1 MSECSSATGRVRT
14 AASVPL
20 AALFFAV
27 LGGPAAWTAHLLA
40 SYPLVSVACRM
51 GTTAPLNIIT
61 GATAL
66 IAAAAAG
73 TGWWAYRRSREHEAS
88 ETRGDGH
95 AAETRGDGHASET
108 RAGFM
113 GLVGLL
119 LGLLFTFAI
128 LIEGLPPLLQD
139 PCVKGL

>member
-1 MSECSSATGRVRT
+1 MSEYSSATGRVPT

-20 AALFFAV
+20 AALFFAL

-61 GATAL
+61 GVTAL

-73 TGWWAYRRSREHEAS
+73 TGWWAFRRSREGDAV
-88 ETRGDGH
+88 ETS
-95 AAETRGDGHASET
+95 GDGHASET

-119 LGLLFTFAI
+119 LALLFTFAI